1 MHFRLRRSIGVLKH
15 EKSTDADAYFLLILI
30 LYPTKKNTFSPKI
43 ANIFTWWAES
53 MSGIGLCLS
62 VRPSSLRRWSLS
74 LLVGFIHL
82 YNHTY
87 SESLWWGLLKNQKRT
102 QIQRQGQ
109 RQRQR
114 KDKDTD
120 KVPETLGICA
130 IFLKSRWLT
139 HSKYDYRYLT
149 LVILFTPITLVI
161 LLQSYNQ
168 FYRADCVTI
177 SVFFSSSNICVILPR
192 SHI

>member
-1 MHFRLRRSIGVLKH
+1 
-15 EKSTDADAYFLLILI
+15 
-30 LYPTKKNTFSPKI
+30 
-43 ANIFTWWAES
+43 

-168 FYRADCVTI
+168 FYRADCITI
-177 SVFFSSSNICVILPR
+177 SVFFFLLIFVWYFLGRISKTLTKVQLAHFLLELWSGNAYFAPWKCIWNISTQIKWGASLIFSSEIFVCG
-192 SHI
+192 